1 MKRLLLALILSS
13 GLCAAVQAQTAAPAA
28 PATAAKTSKKSTG
41 LTKSGKPDMRL
52 KANKEAAKA
61 KAQAPV
67 APAPAP
73 VAPAPAPKVKAAVA
87 KKAAPAP
94 VVAPRP
100 AQKVQAATT
109 SADQSIGTDA
119 KGRTLYRGPR
129 GGTYYINSNGH
140 KEYVKHQ

>member
-1 MKRLLLALILSS
+1 MKRLLLALILSG
-13 GLCAAVQAQTAAPAA
+13 GLCAAAQAQTTV
-28 PATAAKTSKKSTG
+28 PATPATTAKASKKATG
-41 LTKSGKPDMRL
+41 LTKSGKPDKRL

-61 KAQAPV
+61 QAQQPV

-73 VAPAPAPKVKAAVA
+73 VPPAPAPKAKAVVA

-100 AQKVQAATT
+100 AVAQKAA
-109 SADQSIGTDA
+109 SADQTIGTDA

-129 GGTYYINSNGH
+129 GGTYYINKNGH
-140 KEYVKHQ
+140 KEYVKQS